1 MASHNS
7 ELLKSSVQIV
17 SKQCLQPKE
26 VNFLWVHELEVN
38 LRETRQGY
46 NSLTRLFDAG
56 MCM

>member
-26 VNFLWVHELEVN
+26 AISF
-38 LRETRQGY
+38 GSM
-46 NSLTRLFDAG
+46 NSKST
-56 MCM
+56 